1 MKERIFVLGLFLLV
15 SFFLVD
21 MTKGTYSYSYDID
34 KAVLFYNDDTEKL
47 ENDIKEY
54 IGVIDNYLISNSS
67 FDMSY
72 YLNENY
78 DFLVN
83 FAIDYILGNIEYYH
97 ENIVI
102 IDNENYID
110 IENIYNIT
118 DKYFGVRDFYILNSN
133 VNGEYIQLINYNE
146 LEFNL
151 SIVDVVVVS
160 NSSEIVASVLYEN
173 NVKYNYLFDNVNGV
187 LKIKNIE
194 VL

>member
-1 MKERIFVLGLFLLV
+1 MKERVFILVLFLLV

-21 MTKGTYSYSYDID
+21 MTKDTYSYSYDID
-34 KAVLFYNDDTEKL
+34 KTVLFYSDDINEL
-47 ENDIKEY
+47 ESNIKEY
-54 IGVIDNYLISNSS
+54 ISIIDNYLIPNSS

-72 YLNENY
+72 YLDENY

-83 FAIDYILGNIEYYH
+83 FAIDYILGNIEYYQSDL
-97 ENIVI
+97 VI
-102 IDNENYID
+102 IDNEKYID

-118 DKYFGVRDFYILNSN
+118 DKYFGVRDFYILNGN
-133 VNGEYIQLINYNE
+133 IKGEYIELANYNE

-151 SIVDVVVVS
+151 SIIDVEVIS
-160 NSSEIVASVLYEN
+160 NSDEIVASVLYEN
-173 NVKYNYLFDNVNGV
+173 NVKYNYLFDDVNGV